1 MEDIFG
7 TETRM
12 GLQFPK
18 IGTEYKGCTV
28 LGWTHEEQKDMDGE
42 TKTWADG
49 KPKMQV
55 VVKLQV
61 PGIEKVGKYDRNTET
76 WDLVEDDEGVRYLFC
91 AGGLFTAMREALKA
105 AKVKTPAEGAMI
117 DVKFA
122 SVGKPSQAG
131 WNAPKK
137 YEIVYNA
144 ADLFAV

>member
-1 MEDIFG
+1 VEDIFG
-7 TETRM
+7 TETRI

-18 IGTEYKGCTV
+18 IGTEYADCTV

-42 TKTWADG
+42 TKTWGDG

-55 VVKLQV
+55 VIKLQV
-61 PGIEKVGKYDRNTET
+61 PGIEKKGKYDRNTEA
-76 WDLVEDDEGVRYLFC
+76 WDLVEDDEGIRYLYC

-105 AKVKTPAEGAMI
+105 AKVKTPAEGGTLT
-117 DVKFA
+117 VKFA

-137 YEIVYNA
+137 YQITYIA
-144 ADLFAV
+144 PDPFAV